1 MEQSMIRDISLADEG
16 LQRIRWVEKFM
27 PVLGAV
33 SYTHLRAHET

>member
-27 PVLGAV
+27 PVLGELKKDFVAN
-33 SYTHLRAHET
+33 